1 MGIATAL
8 SYDLGGSENEDD
20 GILAYTT
27 GPALKRKPSLE
38 ILEVKWKRAEISN
51 ECSSSDSCAKIKL
64 ITAESMTMDD
74 FILSL
79 AYQFLHS
86 TLTVHYN
93 NRETLPGEA
102 PGDVF
107 SFFKKRPF
115 VPLLVWS
122 VV

>member
-1 MGIATAL
+1 MLQLFVMGIATAL

-27 GPALKRKPSLE
+27 GPALKGKPSLE

-51 ECSSSDSCAKIKL
+51 ECWSSDSCAKIKS
-64 ITAESMTMDD
+64 IAAESMTMDD

-86 TLTVHYN
+86 PLTVHYN
-93 NRETLPGEA
+93 NRGSLPG
-102 PGDVF
+102 GG
-107 SFFKKRPF
+107 SR
-115 VPLLVWS
+115 
-122 VV
+122 